1 MKMVTLLKMTA
12 PGPLA
17 GKEARLMN
25 NNLLDQC
32 LKDLVALNVGL
43 VVALSVYMMFSV

>member
-1 MKMVTLLKMTA
+1 
-12 PGPLA
+12 
-17 GKEARLMN
+17 MN